1 MARYTPAIGFSQVPS
16 ESRRLVARVACLFS
30 VEYYDTVEHPLP
42 GWDKVPFGLSMIAA
56 CFERAGHEV
65 RCWVVCPE
73 TDLNDVAREIIHD
86 FGAEM
91 AAASCVTT
99 QFPLIARLCQQL
111 KKLKPSISILLGGV
125 HATIRPQECIA
136 HPAIDALCVG
146 EGEDCAVA
154 WVNAL
159 AAGAE
164 PRGIPGAWIKFH
176 GNAEVD
182 RTPPAPFR
190 TDLDMLPMIDYRHW
204 ERWIDPQD
212 RCLRVV
218 VGRGCPNAC
227 AYCSNQALRQTQ
239 PGRYVRFR
247 SPENIIA
254 EIKML
259 LGRFPDMTSMSLE
272 METIG
277 ASIPWALQLCEG
289 LAAFNASLKR
299 PPIAFRTNLAV
310 TGRLVRQEDE
320 LNALLAA
327 FRRANLLTLEVGLES
342 GSPRIRRD
350 ILNRPHYTNA
360 ELIRFCDAARDHG
373 IAVLLYLLIGVPTE
387 TSAEAIETTAVARAC
402 NPLDI
407 APSIFYPY
415 PGTKLHELAAEMHL
429 INPRDVGVTA
439 ERSRVYLKLKDF
451 PRWRVFLEY
460 VLIQWR
466 VFHGRRNTTWIARK
480 MLSRALAFVPAL
492 LISAL
497 HTKEKLCIHLRPN
510 SSALPPAA

>member
-1 MARYTPAIGFSQVPS
+1 M
-16 ESRRLVARVACLFS
+16 ARVACLFS

-42 GWDKVPFGLSMIAA
+42 GWDKVPFGLSVVAR
-56 CFERAGHEV
+56 CLERAGHEV

-73 TDLNDVAREIIHD
+73 TNLNYVARDIVHD

-91 AAASCVTT
+91 AAASSVTT
-99 QFPLIARLCQQL
+99 QFPLIARLCQQV
-111 KKLKPSISILLGGV
+111 KNLKPSIAVLLGGV

-136 HPAIDALCVG
+136 HPAIDALCIG
-146 EGEDCAVA
+146 EGEDVAVE

-159 AAGAE
+159 TAGVQ
-164 PRGIPGAWIKFH
+164 PLGIPGAWIKVP
-176 GNAEVD
+176 GSAEVD
-182 RTPPAPFR
+182 RTSPAPFR
-190 TDLDMLPMIDYRHW
+190 TDLDTLPMIDYGHW

-227 AYCSNQALRQTQ
+227 AYCSNHALRKMQ

-277 ASIPWALQLCEG
+277 ASIPWALQLCDS
-289 LAAFNASLKR
+289 LATFNASLKK
-299 PPIAFRTNLAV
+299 PIAFRTNLAV
-310 TGRLVRQEDE
+310 TSRLLQQEDE

-360 ELIRFCDAARDHG
+360 ELIRFCVAARHHG
-373 IAVLLYLLIGVPTE
+373 IGVLLYLLIGVPTE
-387 TSAEAIETTAVARAC
+387 TTAEAVETSIVARAC

-429 INPRDVGVTA
+429 IDPREVGVTA

-451 PRWRVFLEY
+451 SRWRVFLEY

-480 MLSRALAFVPAL
+480 MLSRALAFVPGL

-497 HTKEKLCIHLRPN
+497 HIKEKLRIHLSPP